1 MFYRVE
7 TNLWTVVKGN
17 TVKCL
22 LCPHECLVREGETGS
37 CRTRTNR
44 EGVLYS
50 VAYGNPCSVAVDPV
64 EKKPL
69 YHFLPGTEILSLAT
83 AGCNLHCLNCQNWP
97 ISQVS
102 PLSLQSYDMLP
113 RQVAEMAVSCH
124 VPSIAFTYTEP
135 TVFYEYMF
143 DSAVLAREKGLKT
156 VAVSNG
162 YINLEPLAALIPY
175 LDAANID
182 LKCFDDK
189 LYRRL
194 TGGRLQ
200 PVLDSLLALL
210 GAGVWIEITHLVIP
224 GVTDDPVQFESMC
237 RWLAENGFE
246 AVPLHISRFFPCYKL
261 QDLDHTPLESITR
274 ARDIALGC
282 GLKFVYPGNVPS
294 DKENHTRCPGCGR
307 VVVERDHYTLAGL
320 HLTKGSCNYCGATVQ
335 GLW

>member
-1 MFYRVE
+1 
-7 TNLWTVVKGN
+7 
-17 TVKCL
+17 
-22 LCPHECLVREGETGS
+22 
-37 CRTRTNR
+37 
-44 EGVLYS
+44 
-50 VAYGNPCSVAVDPV
+50 
-64 EKKPL
+64 
-69 YHFLPGTEILSLAT
+69 
-83 AGCNLHCLNCQNWP
+83 
-97 ISQVS
+97 
-102 PLSLQSYDMLP
+102 
-113 RQVAEMAVSCH
+113 
-124 VPSIAFTYTEP
+124 
-135 TVFYEYMF
+135 MF

>member
-1 MFYRVE
+1 MFYRVAE
-7 TNLWTVVKGN
+7 NLWRAVTAN

-22 LCPHECLVREGETGS
+22 LCPHECLIREGETGV
-37 CRTRTNR
+37 CHTRTNR
-44 EGVLYS
+44 EGILYS

-69 YHFLPGTEILSLAT
+69 YHFLPGTEILSLST
-83 AGCNLHCLNCQNWP
+83 AGCNFHCMNCQNWS
-97 ISQVS
+97 ISQIS
-102 PLSLQSYDMLP
+102 PLSFESYDMLP

-162 YINLEPLAALIPY
+162 YINPEPLAALLPY

-189 LYRRL
+189 IYHHLA
-194 TGGRLQ
+194 GGKLR
-200 PVLDSLLALL
+200 PVLDTLLALL
-210 GAGVWIEITHLVIP
+210 GAGVWIEITHLIIP
-224 GVTDDPVQFESMC
+224 GVTDDPVQFGSMC

-261 QDLDHTPLESITR
+261 KNLDHTPLESLTR
-274 ARDIALGC
+274 ARDIALGY

-294 DKENHTRCPGCGR
+294 DTDSHTRCPGCGR
-307 VVVERDHYTLAGL
+307 AVVERDNYSLEGL
-320 HLTKGSCNYCGATVQ
+320 QVTKGSCNYCGAAIPGV
-335 GLW
+335 W